1 MVNLEQSVYEVRYEK
16 GNIFKNDFKREEKKE
31 SFLPILNPY
40 KPAVY
45 SNKEYIGYNV
55 KNLNINASIP
65 EYNLKETQATN
76 EIKNY
81 ISELDKKMNETIKVG
96 DEKRPKENIVF
107 AYTASEHEKYLSL
120 ALNYIEENG
129 NKVLKTF
136 VYDYSKKKNISLEDY
151 LLEKAGESNKIK
163 REVERIMKNKGHKP
177 INIENFFVDEKGD
190 VIIFIDENT
199 YIYVHEL

>member
-65 EYNLKETQATN
+65 EYNIKETQATN

-107 AYTASEHEKYLSL
+107 AYTS
-120 ALNYIEENG
+120 
-129 NKVLKTF
+129 
-136 VYDYSKKKNISLEDY
+136 
-151 LLEKAGESNKIK
+151 
-163 REVERIMKNKGHKP
+163 
-177 INIENFFVDEKGD
+177 
-190 VIIFIDENT
+190 
-199 YIYVHEL
+199 